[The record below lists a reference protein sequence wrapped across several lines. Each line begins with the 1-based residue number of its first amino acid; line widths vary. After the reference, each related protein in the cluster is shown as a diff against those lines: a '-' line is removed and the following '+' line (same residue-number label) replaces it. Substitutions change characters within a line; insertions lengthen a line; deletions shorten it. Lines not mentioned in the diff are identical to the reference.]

1 MLRFYCVW
9 DNRQNLYGDRRPF
22 RLHFYLEDHT
32 TEILEVHEQNPG
44 RDRFPVF
51 LQRCQLPKVL
61 IRHIC
66 MCVAAPPAC
75 RVVPT
80 YITKHTEPAEG
91 CASRTVMIDAVANI
105 YPRRSLS
112 GVPRTS

>member
-32 TEILEVHEQNPG
+32 TEILEVHEQNSG

-51 LQRCQLPKVL
+51 LQRRQLPKVL

-66 MCVAAPPAC
+66 ISVAAPQAG

-80 YITKHTEPAEG
+80 RINKQPELSEATSG
-91 CASRTVMIDAVANI
+91 
-105 YPRRSLS
+105 RSLS
-112 GVPRTS
+112 AVPQTS